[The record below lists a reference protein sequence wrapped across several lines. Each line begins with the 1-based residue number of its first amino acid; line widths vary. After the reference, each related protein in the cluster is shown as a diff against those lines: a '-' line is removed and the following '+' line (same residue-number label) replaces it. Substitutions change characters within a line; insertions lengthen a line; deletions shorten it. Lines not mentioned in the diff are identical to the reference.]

1 MEQQAL
7 EALLKTLS
15 FKELDEKYAAAI
27 RNYSVS
33 EVEALQ
39 QNPSQNPAD
48 GPQLT
53 YAKTVY
59 RFYLAKKRE
68 MAITV

>member
-27 RNYSVS
+27 RNYSVT

-39 QNPSQNPAD
+39 RDPSQKSTD
-48 GPQLT
+48 GPQLS

-59 RFYLAKKRE
+59 RYYLAKKRA
-68 MAITV
+68 MAIVT